1 MVGDTIKLSFYV
13 KDAYKEDWSDDDIR
27 PFSHYAFEVTEQGF
41 KTISGQVSEEMLEDV
56 VTWQAKMTAMELNY
70 IEDGTLGMSS
80 LSHNKK
86 LEKQAAQKKQQAES
100 GEK

>member
-1 MVGDTIKLSFYV
+1 
-13 KDAYKEDWSDDDIR
+13 
-27 PFSHYAFEVTEQGF
+27 
-41 KTISGQVSEEMLEDV
+41 MLEDV

-86 LEKQAAQKKQQAES
+86 LEKQAV
-100 GEK
+100 